1 MLFFELLFLASEI
14 IFLFYLFRKYK
25 IIAGKEKIIA
35 EELLSIR
42 SQKESLDELEK
53 MLKEDFTKELE
64 ERKKYIIEEFR
75 DRLNHNNIN

>member
-1 MLFFELLFLASEI
+1 MLFFELLFLTSEI

-53 MLKEDFTKELE
+53 MLKEDFVKELE
-64 ERKKYIIEEFR
+64 ERKKYIIEEYR
-75 DRLNHNNIN
+75 DKLNHCYI

>member
-1 MLFFELLFLASEI
+1 MLFFELLFLTFEI
-14 IFLFYLFRKYK
+14 LFLFYLIRKYK
-25 IIAGKEKIIA
+25 TIFGEEKIIA
-35 EELLSIR
+35 EELLFIR

-53 MLKEDFTKELE
+53 MLKEDFAKELE